1 MVSAMRNLKGGDAT
15 CAIMMIQNTGFLSK
29 SGERVR
35 RHLQLASHQE
45 EMDNELSPT
54 SVIN

>member
-1 MVSAMRNLKGGDAT
+1 MMVSVVRNLKGGNAT
-15 CAIMMIQNTGFLSK
+15 CAIMMIQDTGFLSK

-45 EMDNELSPT
+45 EMDNELLPT
-54 SVIN
+54 L